1 MGVSSNVSRRGF
13 VTGAAVGAAGLG
25 MAGVVG
31 TARADQADP
40 QTGGVQAADA
50 AEQAINPQDYSYTTN
65 SIDDFTKTR
74 LFSDWKLGPIEL
86 HHRMV
91 KSAAFQLAFFNGNP
105 DEYFAYYERM
115 AKGGV
120 EMIWI

>member
-1 MGVSSNVSRRGF
+1 MQAMTSLILSSAFIAPGI
-13 VTGAAVGAAGLG
+13 APAYAQDEPAGQSDTTQ
-25 MAGVVG
+25 V
-31 TARADQADP
+31 
-40 QTGGVQAADA
+40 
-50 AEQAINPQDYSYTTN
+50 INEQDYSYTTN
-65 SIDDFTKTR
+65 SITDFTKTQ

-91 KSAAFQLAFFNGNP
+91 KSAAFQLAFFNANP

-120 EMIWI
+120 EMIWIEDFANF